1 MKNETKRNVTQ
12 AENKDK
18 RNECRFC
25 FEIPEDCSCSRGSW
39 SRDRFLDSAD
49 MNRPGLDD

>member
-1 MKNETKRNVTQ
+1 MRNETKRNVTQ

-18 RNECRFC
+18 RNECKHCR
-25 FEIPEDCSCSRGSW
+25 EIPEDCECSRGQFPTN
-39 SRDRFLDSAD
+39 FLDTAD